1 MAKKSAKQKVKVS
14 KVVPQNE
21 IIKIEKENK
30 PVINK
35 AVALTIKIARD
46 ETAAYEVLKQIASR
60 KKVIESKRKEITQ
73 PLNISLKAANTLFK
87 ELSSPL
93 NEADGIIR
101 DKIMEFREKRE
112 SQAAAREKKL
122 CLQAEEAEEDGDE
135 ELVEKLEDKIELVA
149 PRVGESSTVKRWTFE
164 VEDIHKIPREYLL
177 VDQVEINRAIR
188 NGARDIK
195 GIRIFQKESVRV

>member
-14 KVVPQNE
+14 RVVPQTE
-21 IIKIEKENK
+21 IVKIEKENK
-30 PVINK
+30 PIINK
-35 AVALTIKIARD
+35 AVALKIKVSSD
-46 ETAAYEVLKQIASR
+46 ENRANEVFKQIAFR
-60 KKVIESKRKEITQ
+60 IKTIEAIRTKITQ
-73 PLNISLKAANTLFK
+73 PLNTSLKEINTLFK
-87 ELSSPL
+87 SLSSPL
-93 NEADGIIR
+93 KEAKKILNDSII
-101 DKIMEFREKRE
+101 EFHEKRE
-112 SQAAAREKKL
+112 EQARKREEKL
-122 CLQAEEAEEDGDE
+122 RLEAEEAEEDGDE